1 MHFFVYSSSS
11 NRADRLIL
19 KFSIA
24 QVGTHKQSVANYFW
38 MALKKSNVVKTAKN
52 MGAPIYMR
60 IQLFDNLEGVRT
72 CALLKSRI
80 LDTVKEK
87 EINK

>member
-1 MHFFVYSSSS
+1 MYIVAAAEQS
-11 NRADRLIL
+11 RADRLIL

-24 QVGTHKQSVANYFW
+24 QVGTHEQSVANYFW
-38 MALKKSNVVKTAKN
+38 TALKKSNVVKTAKN